1 MNQAK
6 IVMDKFMEK
15 LSTGE
20 LTIEK
25 EPIKSNEQMNED
37 FVESQIESYE
47 NVLKSP
53 ILNQVEELK
62 LCRKIKETTKKTCEQ
77 PKI

>member
-6 IVMDKFMEK
+6 IVMDNFMEK
-15 LSTGE
+15 LEAGKF
-20 LTIEK
+20 TIEQ
-25 EPIKSNEQMNED
+25 EPIKNNKQMNKD
-37 FVESQIESYE
+37 FVESQIKSYQ

-62 LCRKIKETTKKTCEQ
+62 LCRKIK
-77 PKI
+77 